1 MAKSIDWESR
11 IGRRI
16 RLRDLHILFA
26 VAQTGSM
33 AKAAVHL
40 RVTQPAVSKAIGDLE
55 AAVGA
60 RLLDRSPHG
69 VEPTVYGRALLESGI
84 AAFDE
89 LRQGIRNIE
98 HLADPTAGELRI
110 GCQATIGA
118 TILPSIIEN
127 LLHRYPG
134 LDFHVTQLLSPTFEF
149 PELRQRTID
158 LMLALLPGPLAG
170 KKLGDD
176 LSVEIIFEDRL
187 FVIAGTQSR
196 WARRRKIELA
206 ELADEPWLLSPPGSW
221 ANSLVAT
228 AFGEKGLPMPRVKV
242 ASYLLALLHG
252 LYATNEFIGVTN
264 GLTLRFNGE
273 RLGIKALPIDLPHW
287 PWPLAIVML
296 KNRTLSSPVNLF
308 IEHVRA
314 FMASLDQNPGK
325 AIAKIRR

>member
-1 MAKSIDWESR
+1 MAKSVDWESR

-26 VAQTGSM
+26 VAQSGSM
-33 AKAAVHL
+33 AKAAAHL

-69 VEPTVYGRALLESGI
+69 VEPTIFGQALLRSGL

-110 GCQATIGA
+110 GCQATIAA
-118 TILPSIIEN
+118 TILPPMIEH
-127 LLHRYPG
+127 LVQRYPR
-134 LDFHVTQLLSPTFEF
+134 LDFHVTQLISPTFEF
-149 PELRQRTID
+149 PELRHRTID

-170 KKLGDD
+170 KNLGDD
-176 LSVEIIFEDRL
+176 LSVEIVFDDRF
-187 FVIAGTQSR
+187 FVVAGLQSR
-196 WARRRKIELA
+196 WARRRRIELA
-206 ELADEPWLLSPPGSW
+206 ELADEPWLLPPPGSW
-221 ANSLVAT
+221 ADAFLAA
-228 AFGEKGLPMPRVKV
+228 AFGAKGLPTPKAKV
-242 ASYLLALLHG
+242 ATYSLPLLHG
-252 LYATNEFIGVTN
+252 LHGAGKFIGVSG
-264 GLTLRFNGE
+264 GLTLRLTRP
-273 RLGIKALPIDLPHW
+273 RLEIKALPIDLPDW

-308 IEHVRA
+308 VEHVRA
-314 FMASLDQNPGK
+314 FMASLDCK
-325 AIAKIRR
+325 TDKRRTSIRP